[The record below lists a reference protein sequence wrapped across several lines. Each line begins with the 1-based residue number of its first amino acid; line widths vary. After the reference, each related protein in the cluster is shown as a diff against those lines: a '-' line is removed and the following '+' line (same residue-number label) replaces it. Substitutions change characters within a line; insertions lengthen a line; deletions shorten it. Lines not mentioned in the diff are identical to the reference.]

1 MKLQKHHIEWLE
13 RNDGEYEIIPDRCRF
28 ERDGVHFVNKMRVH
42 FKYTAFT
49 FNENGLSQAIDNIL
63 ELYPES

>member
-13 RNDGEYEIIPDRCRF
+13 RNDGDYEIIPDHCVF
-28 ERDGVHFVNKMRVH
+28 ERNGEKLVNKLRFH

-49 FNENGLSQAIDNIL
+49 FNENGLSQAIDNVI

>member
-13 RNDGEYEIIPDRCRF
+13 RNDGDYEIIPDRCVF
-28 ERDGVHFVNKMRVH
+28 ERDGVHFVNKIRVC
-42 FKYTAFT
+42 FKSTAFI

>member
-28 ERDGVHFVNKMRVH
+28 ERHGVHFVNKMRVH

-49 FNENGLSQAIDNIL
+49 FNENGLSQAIDSIL
-63 ELYPES
+63 EFYPES

>member
-1 MKLQKHHIEWLE
+1 MKLQKHRIEWLE

-42 FKYTAFT
+42 FKSTAFT
-49 FNENGLSQAIDNIL
+49 FNEGWLITS
-63 ELYPES
+63 Y

>member
-13 RNDGEYEIIPDRCRF
+13 RNDGDYEIIPDRCRF
-28 ERDGVHFVNKMRVH
+28 ERDGVHFVNKIRVC
-42 FKYTAFT
+42 FKSTVFT

>member
-28 ERDGVHFVNKMRVH
+28 ERDG
-42 FKYTAFT
+42 Y
-49 FNENGLSQAIDNIL
+49 IL
-63 ELYPES
+63 

>member
-1 MKLQKHHIEWLE
+1 MKLQKHHIDWLE
-13 RNDGEYEIIPDRCRF
+13 RNDGEYEIIPDRCNF
-28 ERDGVHFVNKMRVH
+28 ERDGLHFVNKIRVC
-42 FKYTAFT
+42 FKSTAFT